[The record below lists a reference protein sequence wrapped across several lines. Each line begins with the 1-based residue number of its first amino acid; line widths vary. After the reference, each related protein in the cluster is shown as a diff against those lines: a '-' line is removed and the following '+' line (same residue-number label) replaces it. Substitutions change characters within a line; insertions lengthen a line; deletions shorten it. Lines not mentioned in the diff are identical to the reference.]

1 MPLFAT
7 FLLGIAA
14 GLRSMAAPAAAVRAA
29 RSRKAALVSTSG
41 STSVSTSGSTK
52 SAGKLD
58 ASTVFAL
65 LALAEMVADKLPFM
79 PDRKSPSAFAWR
91 VIIGG
96 LSAAAATAL
105 DGWLPIAIIV
115 GGAGAVAG
123 TLGGSALR
131 SRLARLFDRDFPA
144 ALLEDGLV
152 LVLAALAARGLE
164 SGTSRAPALALP
176 PPPSELGSEAV

>member
-14 GLRSMAAPAAAVRAA
+14 GLRSRSASAAALRAA
-29 RSRKAALVSTSG
+29 RSRKAALVSNSG
-41 STSVSTSGSTK
+41 STSVLISGSAK
-52 SAGKLD
+52 PPGKLD

-105 DGWLPIAIIV
+105 EGWLPIAIIV

-131 SRLARLFDRDFPA
+131 SRLARLFDRDVPA

-152 LVLAALAARGLE
+152 LVLAVLAAKGLE
-164 SGTSRAPALALP
+164 AGESASPETA
-176 PPPSELGSEAV
+176 

>member
-14 GLRSMAAPAAAVRAA
+14 GLRSMSAPAAAVRAA
-29 RSRKAALVSTSG
+29 KSRNAGTD
-41 STSVSTSGSTK
+41 STK
-52 SAGKLD
+52 SSGKLD

-79 PDRKSPSAFAWR
+79 PDRKSPAAFAWR

-105 DGWLPIAIIV
+105 EGWLPIAIIV

-144 ALLEDGLV
+144 ALIEDGLV
-152 LVLAALAARGLE
+152 LVLAVLAARGLE
-164 SGTSRAPALALP
+164 SGRSRAPALALP
-176 PPPSELGSEAV
+176 PPSQLDS

>member
-14 GLRSMAAPAAAVRAA
+14 GLRSMSAPAAAVAAA
-29 RSRKAALVSTSG
+29 RRRKAAPGLSP
-41 STSVSTSGSTK
+41 K
-52 SAGKLD
+52 LMGKFD

-65 LALAEMVADKLPFM
+65 LAIAEMVADKLPFM

-91 VIIGG
+91 VIVGAV
-96 LSAAAATAL
+96 SAAAATSIE
-105 DGWLPIAIIV
+105 GWLPLAIVV

-131 SRLARLFDRDFPA
+131 SKLATLFDRDFPA
-144 ALLEDGLV
+144 ALVEDGLV
-152 LVLAALAARGLE
+152 LVLAALAAKGLE
-164 SGTSRAPALALP
+164 SSKPVPPGPVLQAPAGLAP
-176 PPPSELGSEAV
+176 EAS

>member
-29 RSRKAALVSTSG
+29 RSRNTGTDSP
-41 STSVSTSGSTK
+41 K
-52 SAGKLD
+52 SSSKLD

-91 VIIGG
+91 VIVGG

-105 DGWLPIAIIV
+105 EGWLPIAIIV

-152 LVLAALAARGLE
+152 LVLAVLAAKGLE
-164 SGTSRAPALALP
+164 SGKTRAHTLALP
-176 PPPSELGSEAV
+176 PPSQLDS

>member
-14 GLRSMAAPAAAVRAA
+14 GLRSMSAPAAAMRA
-29 RSRKAALVSTSG
+29 RSRKAALVSPSG
-41 STSVSTSGSTK
+41 STSISTRPPS
-52 SAGKLD
+52 KLD

-65 LALAEMVADKLPFM
+65 LALAEMVADKLSFM
-79 PDRKSPSAFAWR
+79 PERKSPSAFAWR

-105 DGWLPIAIIV
+105 EGWLPIAIIV

-144 ALLEDGLV
+144 ALIEDGLV
-152 LVLAALAARGLE
+152 LVLAVLAARGLE
-164 SGTSRAPALALP
+164 SGKSMAPVLALP
-176 PPPSELGSEAV
+176 PPSPVDPQAGAGI